1 MFIAAFLV
9 GLREGLEASLIVG
22 MLFAAIQRRSSTTSG
37 STATGDDNG
46 HLNTA
51 ARTVWVGVVLAAV
64 ICTALG
70 ALFTFGRYGLSFRA
84 QEAIGGIMSLIAVA
98 MITGMV
104 LSMSNKGGKLRTM
117 LEDKTGVALTK
128 GKQAMFWLAFVAVA
142 REGIELTLLL
152 WGWMTTPSAVIGAF
166 AGIGVAIV
174 MGWLI
179 YRGALRL
186 DLGTFFTW
194 SSALLIVV
202 AAGIL
207 AYAIHDL
214 QEAQFLPGPFSGA
227 PIAPTHPR
235 TGEVLTGF
243 ATYPFWMASFPF
255 GWAFNLDEFIDPAGI
270 TATLLQAFTGF
281 MPQMSWL
288 QVIGWAGYL
297 AVIVPIFVGHVR
309 GRGVVDKQ
317 STKTSSAHNENTRKV
332 S

>member
-22 MLFAAIQRRSSTTSG
+22 MLFAAIQRRDSKNSG
-37 STATGDDNG
+37 IQA
-46 HLNTA
+46 NTA
-51 ARTVWVGVVLAAV
+51 ARTVWVGVLSAAA

-98 MITGMV
+98 MITGMA
-104 LSMSNKGGKLRTM
+104 LSLSNENGKLRTM
-117 LEDKTGVALTK
+117 LDDKTGIALTK

-152 WGWMTTPSAVIGAF
+152 WGWTTTPSAITGAF
-166 AGIGVAIV
+166 AGIAIAVA

-186 DLGTFFTW
+186 DLKTFFTW
-194 SSALLIVV
+194 SSALLIIV

-255 GWAFNLDEFIDPAGI
+255 GWAFNLDEVINPTGL

-288 QVIGWAGYL
+288 QVIGWGAYL
-297 AVIVPIFVGHVR
+297 AIIVPVFVRHVR
-309 GRGVVDKQ
+309 KAGRGDVDKQ
-317 STKTSSAHNENTRKV
+317 KTDTIPRKV
-332 S
+332 SL

>member
-22 MLFAAIQRRSSTTSG
+22 MVLAAIQRRSSS
-37 STATGDDNG
+37 ATDEG

-51 ARTVWVGVVLAAV
+51 ARTVWVGVVMAAA

-104 LSMSNKGGKLRTM
+104 LSLSNKGGKLRTM

-166 AGIGVAIV
+166 AGIGVAII

-270 TATLLQAFTGF
+270 TAALLQAFTGF

-288 QVIGWAGYL
+288 QAIAWAAYL

-309 GRGVVDKQ
+309 GGQRGVVHKQ
-317 STKTSSAHNENTRKV
+317 SNKTSSAHNENSRKV